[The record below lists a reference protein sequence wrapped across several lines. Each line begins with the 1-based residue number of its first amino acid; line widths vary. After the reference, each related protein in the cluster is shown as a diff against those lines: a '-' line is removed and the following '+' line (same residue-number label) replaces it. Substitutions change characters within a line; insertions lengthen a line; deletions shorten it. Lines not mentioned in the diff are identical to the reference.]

1 MFSALPDA
9 FLEETKSP
17 CWRNASSPEQEMLC
31 LPYFYIL
38 GNFQSAVR
46 DMADRVSRHDDVLAR
61 RPAATRCSK
70 FVPMPEPCAAALEWG
85 SGIGRGGRPARWQL
99 VERGTPT

>member
-46 DMADRVSRHDDVLAR
+46 DLADRVSRHDDVLAR
-61 RPAATRCSK
+61 RPERRLAAGNSSRCLS
-70 FVPMPEPCAAALEWG
+70 PARLRQG
-85 SGIGRGGRPARWQL
+85 GGRERARRPPGA
-99 VERGTPT
+99 VAAG